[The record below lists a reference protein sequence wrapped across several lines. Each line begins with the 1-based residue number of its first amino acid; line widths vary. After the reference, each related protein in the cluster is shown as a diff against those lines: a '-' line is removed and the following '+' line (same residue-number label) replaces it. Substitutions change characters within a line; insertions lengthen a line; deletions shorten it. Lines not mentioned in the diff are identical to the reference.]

1 MRHHREKRL
10 ESFCDRLGYTFSRPE
25 LLQEALTHRS
35 HSAQHNERLEFL
47 GDSVLN
53 CAIAGLFFKRFPQ
66 LPEGRLSR
74 FRASM
79 VNQKAL
85 AELALRLGMD
95 QLIWLGEGEHKS
107 GGEKRPSILADALE
121 AVFAHMN
128 IDAGGGEIEA
138 FIQIAMLNGVAAAA
152 FEVTAAAV
160 FAGRAGDAL
169 GHYCQVNTFSRIAA
183 FALGVGAA
191 VVVAN
196 QAVDILLLGK
206 GVAVIRPAVAGM
218 ARGTRGP
225 VAFDTDTEVVDAVL
239 LAQRYRFVT
248 LGHVNRIAFPGIV

>member
-1 MRHHREKRL
+1 MQQRREKQL
-10 ESFCDRLGYTFSRPE
+10 ESFCNRLGYEFSRPE

-79 VNQKAL
+79 VNQRAL
-85 AELALRLGMD
+85 SELALSLGMD

-121 AVFAHMN
+121 AVFGAIYIDSDFSRAEQVISELYKPMLETIDLETQAKDPKTLLQEFLQSQRLELPEYTVVKTVGKAHQQKFKVECVISEFN
-128 IDAGGGEIEA
+128 IRTQGEGTSRRRAE
-138 FIQIAMLNGVAAAA
+138 QAAAQSA
-152 FEVTAAAV
+152 YELV
-160 FAGRAGDAL
+160 
-169 GHYCQVNTFSRIAA
+169 CSE
-183 FALGVGAA
+183 
-191 VVVAN
+191 
-196 QAVDILLLGK
+196 
-206 GVAVIRPAVAGM
+206 
-218 ARGTRGP
+218 
-225 VAFDTDTEVVDAVL
+225 TD
-239 LAQRYRFVT
+239 
-248 LGHVNRIAFPGIV
+248 